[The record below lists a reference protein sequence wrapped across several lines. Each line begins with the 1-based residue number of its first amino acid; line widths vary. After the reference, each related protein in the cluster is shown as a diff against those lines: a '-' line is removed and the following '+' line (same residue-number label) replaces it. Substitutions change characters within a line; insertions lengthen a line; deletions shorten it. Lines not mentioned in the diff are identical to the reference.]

1 MILLTNEL
9 YHHGIKGQKWGV
21 RRFQYADGTLTP
33 AGQKRYNSGQNG
45 KNIGSMKVKEFVNSV
60 ITQVT
65 GMSSEAQ
72 NKARA
77 EKYLAEKNAKKKN
90 KLNDIKTQTNIGKSF
105 VDSSAMMNNTIQQA
119 NQYAMEQAN
128 RAAINASL
136 QAASLSI
143 SGGMNPFMFGMM

>member
-45 KNIGSMKVKEFVNSV
+45 KNIGSMKIKEFVNSV
-60 ITQVT
+60 RTQVT
-65 GMSSEAQ
+65 GIPSEAQ

-90 KLNDIKTQTNIGKSF
+90 KLDDIKTQTNIGKSF
-105 VDSSAMMNNTIQQA
+105 VDSSVMMNNTIQQA
-119 NQYAMEQAN
+119 NQFAMEQAN

-136 QAASLSI
+136 QAASLSM